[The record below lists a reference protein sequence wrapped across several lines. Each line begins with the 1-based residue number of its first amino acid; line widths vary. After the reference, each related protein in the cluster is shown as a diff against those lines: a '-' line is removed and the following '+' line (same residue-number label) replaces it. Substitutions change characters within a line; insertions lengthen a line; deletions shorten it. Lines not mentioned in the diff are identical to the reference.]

1 MSMKLNS
8 ARHIGSAFLL
18 TWEAISEGRFLSAL
32 REQVFRARIATPTVR
47 DIAQLK
53 VDEHAFDA
61 GYRFFELKADDL
73 AGDEWTFVVP
83 SRRIK
88 AARYLKSGA
97 RGFAVAEGTVII
109 GDVWCLV
116 VNSRNHSICRAD
128 LDMLGI
134 QCEQGDAYGMD
145 MFIAPDWR
153 GKNLA
158 IPLQLYFQSVLKAEG
173 CKKIY
178 GYFWDDNLPAIWMH
192 RKLEYRELPKRKV
205 SRFFIFRRAVPV
217 D

>member
-18 TWEAISEGRFLSAL
+18 TWEAISDGRFLSAL

-47 DIAQLK
+47 DIAQLD
-53 VDEHAFDA
+53 VDEQALEAD
-61 GYRFFELKADDL
+61 YEFFELKADDL
-73 AGDEWTFVVP
+73 VGGEWTFAVP

-88 AARYLKSGA
+88 ASRYLEKGV
-97 RGFAVAEGTVII
+97 RGFAVARGSVIL

-116 VNSRNHSICRAD
+116 VDGTNQSICRAD

-134 QCEQGDAYGMD
+134 QCEPGDVYGMD
-145 MFIAPDWR
+145 MFIAPEWR

-158 IPLQLYFQSVLKAEG
+158 IPLQLYFQSVLTAEG
-173 CKKIY
+173 CEKVY

-205 SRFFIFRRAVPV
+205 SKFFCFRRAAPV
-217 D
+217 